1 MVKVFKL
8 WLSVQ
13 QNIRLYNIVE
23 LATTA
28 IATAASATTTSS
40 KLTTTYLLCKSCYS
54 QFSANSSNLVAMATR
69 VGRGRI

>member
-1 MVKVFKL
+1 
-8 WLSVQ
+8 
-13 QNIRLYNIVE
+13 LYNIVE

-40 KLTTTYLLCKSCYS
+40 TTTYLLCKSCYS
-54 QFSANSSNLVAMATR
+54 QFSANSSNLVDMATR